1 MFGNLKS
8 IALALALFQGSA
20 MSVCVNDPV
29 FEWGSVT
36 DSGNPKKNCKQI
48 RNKEERRAAMC
59 LISEVNAACPAT
71 CGSCCED
78 DAAYEFSLKKSDKL
92 KDCVWITKNEKKKEI
107 RFNEYCTKNNTKGK
121 LHTWGNR
128 SVRDACAVSC
138 DFCFTGVKAITLAPT
153 AAPTPVPTAT
163 SAPVATV
170 APTLSGAPSNQP
182 TRPPSPQPS
191 PFPTL
196 KPSKQP
202 SDTPSNNPSN
212 APSDTPSNQPSDQ
225 PSGAPSKMPSDT
237 PSMLP
242 SNVPSDTPS
251 NQPSDQPS
259 GAPSKMPSDSPSM
272 VPSSDPSSVPSK
284 QPSDSPSMVP
294 SSDPSSEPSSN
305 PTTSIKPS
313 ASPSSK
319 PSVSQPTPAPTPVPT
334 ISPAPTPAPS
344 PVPTAACQD
353 SATFQFDLTST
364 TTAQSVGC
372 DWLLKHKNDSVDV
385 RRTGQY
391 CQTATIKTNCCISC
405 GGDEVA

>member
-1 MFGNLKS
+1 MIIAIKS
-8 IALALALFQGSA
+8 LALVLALSTQA
-20 MSVCVNDPV
+20 LSVCVNDPD
-29 FEWGSVT
+29 FFLIDT
-36 DSGNPKKNCKQI
+36 GNGNKELNCKQI

-78 DAAYEFSLKKSDKL
+78 DATYEFSLKKSDKL
-92 KDCVWITKNEKKKEI
+92 KECHWITKNEKKKEI

-202 SDTPSNNPSN
+202 SDTPSNNPSS

-237 PSMLP
+237 PSMQP
-242 SNVPSDTPS
+242 SKMPSDTPS

-272 VPSSDPSSVPSK
+272 VPSNDPSSVPSK

-294 SSDPSSEPSSN
+294 SSDPSSEPSAN

-313 ASPSSK
+313 ASPTSSPTVAASSSA
-319 PSVSQPTPAPTPVPT
+319 PSAQPTPAPTG
-334 ISPAPTPAPS
+334 
-344 PVPTAACQD
+344 VPTAACQD
-353 SATFQFDLTST
+353 SSTFQFELTST

-372 DWLLKHKNDSVDV
+372 VWLLKHKNDSIDV
-385 RRTGQY
+385 KRTAQY
-391 CQTATIKTNCCISC
+391 CPTAAIKTNCCISC
-405 GGDEVA
+405 GVLEV

>member
-1 MFGNLKS
+1 M
-8 IALALALFQGSA
+8 IAIKYLALVLALSTQALSA
-20 MSVCVNDPV
+20 CVNDPT

-48 RNKEERRAAMC
+48 RNKETRRAAMC

-92 KDCVWITKNEKKKEI
+92 KECHWITKNEKKKEI

-202 SDTPSNNPSN
+202 SDTPSNNPSS
-212 APSDTPSNQPSDQ
+212 A
-225 PSGAPSKMPSDT
+225 
-237 PSMLP
+237 
-242 SNVPSDTPS
+242 PSDTPS

-272 VPSSDPSSVPSK
+272 VPSNDPSSVPSK

-294 SSDPSSEPSSN
+294 SSDPSSEPSAN

-319 PSVSQPTPAPTPVPT
+319 PSVTQPTPAPTPVPT

-344 PVPTAACQD
+344 PAPTLACQD

-364 TTAQSVGC
+364 STAQSVGC